1 MLSSPIPIL
10 TGKSD
15 FLMVLSFSQA
25 RAGRHFTTAPFP
37 TPAPISVGLAK
48 QEADSSFGE
57 MGRRL
62 VWPGSAT
69 TLAVDLEQVSKMNG
83 SSFL

>member
-10 TGKSD
+10 AGKSD

-25 RAGRHFTTAPFP
+25 GAEGHFTTAPLP
-37 TPAPISVGLAK
+37 APAPISVGLAR